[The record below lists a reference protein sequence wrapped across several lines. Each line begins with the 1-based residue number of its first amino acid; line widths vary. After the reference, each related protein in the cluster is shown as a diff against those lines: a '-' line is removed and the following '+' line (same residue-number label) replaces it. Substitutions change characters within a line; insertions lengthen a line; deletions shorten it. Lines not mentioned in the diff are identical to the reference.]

1 MRTIINKG
9 DTLKRLFPQSLTLK
23 KIVSGGGSDSGDLIG
38 GSDGED
44 ETIILADELPCSVK
58 HLTTT
63 DGEVLLNTFQILCPC
78 IDFGTGGTQA
88 SEGVSFEL
96 SCTINGR
103 VYVADEVLSIDNMD
117 IYQLGDLHIGCK
129 IICKTNENWV
139 C

>member
-23 KIVSGGGSDSGDLIG
+23 KIVSGGGSDGGDLI
-38 GSDGED
+38 
-44 ETIILADELPCSVK
+44 
-58 HLTTT
+58 
-63 DGEVLLNTFQILCPC
+63 GEVLLNTCQILCPC

-103 VYVADEVLSIDNMD
+103 AYVADEVLSIDNMD

-129 IICKTNENWV
+129 IICKANENWV

>member
-23 KIVSGGGSDSGDLIG
+23 KIVSGGGGGDLIG
-38 GSDGED
+38 GDGED

-103 VYVADEVLSIDNMD
+103 AYVADEVLSIDNMD

-129 IICKTNENWV
+129 IICKANENWV